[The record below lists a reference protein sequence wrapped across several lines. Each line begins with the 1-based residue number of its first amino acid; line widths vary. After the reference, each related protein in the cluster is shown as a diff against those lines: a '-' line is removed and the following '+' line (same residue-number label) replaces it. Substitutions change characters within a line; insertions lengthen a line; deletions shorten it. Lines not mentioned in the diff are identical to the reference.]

1 VRIRLPS
8 ISYIVARS
16 WPDSI
21 IGRKNELPWHLRTDL
36 LRFKTYT
43 MGHALIMGRK
53 TYLSIGRPLPGRVNI
68 VLTRNSEFDVKNSFW
83 HQNDTMLL
91 WAENRVSALYFADVM
106 SIARGKA
113 DFFMIGGAEMYKI
126 FGDLF
131 NKIYLTEVFT
141 GDALRRETNDAI
153 FDFRIDNRKWK
164 TIETAS
170 IPAGPTDDFPSRFT
184 MLERKIKTV
193 RYVEVENYYTEAE
206 SRKKWVRE
214 QLDKIKILEKTNAA
228 RPLNVPYQYKLFEDG
243 SQNT

>member
-1 VRIRLPS
+1 MRIRLPS

-21 IGRKNELPWHLRTDL
+21 IGRKNALPWHLRADL
-36 LRFKTYT
+36 QRFKAYT

-83 HQNDTMLL
+83 HQDSTMLL
-91 WAENRVSALYFADVM
+91 WAENRESALFFADVT

-141 GDALRRETNDAI
+141 GDALTREVNDAI
-153 FDFRIDNRKWK
+153 FDFKIDNRRWK
-164 TIETAS
+164 TIETVNVPS
-170 IPAGPTDDFPSRFT
+170 GPNDDFPSRFSI
-184 MLERKIKTV
+184 LERKTKTV
-193 RYVEVENYYTEAE
+193 RYIEVENYYTEVE
-206 SRKKWVRE
+206 SKKKWVNE
-214 QLDKIKILEKTNAA
+214 QLDLFKILNVTSPNK
-228 RPLNVPYQYKLFEDG
+228 PLSVPYQYKLFEDG
-243 SQNT
+243 PGMA